1 MLSFGVGLLA
11 LVVGLIALA
20 VAWASY
26 QADRRD
32 HADSVRLTDLAD
44 DLALKV
50 RAQWEGEGKV
60 RRLYEPGS
68 LTVSW
73 KQAPEGLTEQWSKI
87 REAAER
93 WPRAGS
99 VDTSAWAT
107 SPADLAGE
115 GSEIKDVFS
124 RRVPTDRLVIL
135 GQEGAGKTVLLVQLL
150 LDLLVERPAG
160 EGARVPV
167 LFSLASWNPVEESD
181 LFAWMD
187 RRLAIDYEFMGLPA
201 PAPDSS
207 VSRGRAL
214 LDRRLILPLLDGF
227 DEIPHGFRMQA
238 LMKINE
244 AMVEGQGIVLSCR
257 TQDYRNALSQ
267 EPGALGALPV
277 PLERAAGIE
286 LQNLDAGIVERFLR
300 EGTDEEGFLTGR
312 WRPVTDLLADT
323 AQPIA
328 QALSTPLMAS
338 LAKTIYNPRPGDPL
352 SGLPDPAELLADSVA
367 GRPRTRAEIEDH
379 LLAGFLPAAYRRH
392 RGHPCRW
399 TSNDAQA
406 ALQFLACHLK
416 DNLNHTTDV
425 EWWKLHRAT
434 PRVVSALVVGL
445 PVWITVVVL
454 ISWMAASPLPWWG
467 AVATGTIIGSYAL
480 VLFCTVLVPRS
491 EPAARIHVPWLS
503 AAGLVAGCCFVGYLE
518 DWGTAFLSLP
528 LVAVVVFLVFGW
540 RATRSA
546 DIVTAMDPV
555 SILERDRST
564 ARKIIIGSALVC
576 VVTTIG
582 LATVGLVRTGWD
594 ALEGTAWVLLGF
606 PLFGLYVGI
615 AIAFRQTAS
624 PALAVAC
631 WYFAVRGRA
640 PRDLM
645 GFLADAHERHSVLR
659 RVGAVYQFRHLD
671 LQQHLAN
678 RQ

>member
-1 MLSFGVGLLA
+1 MLLTLTGVAGVAWTVKAARTPGLDPGGFAGVLSFGVGLLA
-11 LVVGLIALA
+11 LVVGLIALV

-73 KQAPEGLTEQWSKI
+73 QQAPEGLTEQWSKI

-99 VDTSAWAT
+99 VDTGAWAT

-124 RRVPTDRLVIL
+124 RRVPTDRLVVL

-286 LQNLDAGIVERFLR
+286 LQNLDAGIVERVD
-300 EGTDEEGFLTGR
+300 GC
-312 WRPVTDLLADT
+312 
-323 AQPIA
+323 
-328 QALSTPLMAS
+328 
-338 LAKTIYNPRPGDPL
+338 
-352 SGLPDPAELLADSVA
+352 
-367 GRPRTRAEIEDH
+367 ED
-379 LLAGFLPAAYRRH
+379 G
-392 RGHPCRW
+392 
-399 TSNDAQA
+399 
-406 ALQFLACHLK
+406 
-416 DNLNHTTDV
+416 
-425 EWWKLHRAT
+425 
-434 PRVVSALVVGL
+434 
-445 PVWITVVVL
+445 
-454 ISWMAASPLPWWG
+454 
-467 AVATGTIIGSYAL
+467 
-480 VLFCTVLVPRS
+480 
-491 EPAARIHVPWLS
+491 
-503 AAGLVAGCCFVGYLE
+503 
-518 DWGTAFLSLP
+518 
-528 LVAVVVFLVFGW
+528 
-540 RATRSA
+540 
-546 DIVTAMDPV
+546 
-555 SILERDRST
+555 
-564 ARKIIIGSALVC
+564 
-576 VVTTIG
+576 
-582 LATVGLVRTGWD
+582 
-594 ALEGTAWVLLGF
+594 
-606 PLFGLYVGI
+606 
-615 AIAFRQTAS
+615 
-624 PALAVAC
+624 
-631 WYFAVRGRA
+631 
-640 PRDLM
+640 
-645 GFLADAHERHSVLR
+645 
-659 RVGAVYQFRHLD
+659 VGAVLVDEGLSPEVDGLCVGLCSALGCRCRPLRSASCVSSSWWVGGSCRIWTSVVRGDRLWPCTVTTTRRRRSRRSQRHW
-671 LQQHLAN
+671 
-678 RQ
+678 RRGGG